1 MGGED
6 AGEGAVGGN
15 QLDAVP
21 GKTVVIGV
29 LDGAVSAAVLE
40 DLGTDRARHSRSQT
54 VRADHEP
61 GVDLNRGAAAVVAV
75 HTDGP
80 TGIVEPDP
88 GDRYAKSQVG
98 ARLGGGLGHDG
109 VQNVAAGRDQQV
121 YPALSLTARV
131 TVSPPAVKET

>member
-1 MGGED
+1 MPPRGLRLRVYGGTADPDAGLTVVGGED

-29 LDGAVSAAVLE
+29 LDGAVS
-40 DLGTDRARHSRSQT
+40 
-54 VRADHEP
+54 
-61 GVDLNRGAAAVVAV
+61 AAVVAV